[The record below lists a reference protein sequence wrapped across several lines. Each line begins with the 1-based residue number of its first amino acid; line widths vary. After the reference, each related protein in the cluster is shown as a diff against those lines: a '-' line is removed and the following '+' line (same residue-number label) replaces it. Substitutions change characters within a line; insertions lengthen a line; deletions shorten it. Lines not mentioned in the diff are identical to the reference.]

1 MSRFCPLPAKVTP
14 VNSMRELS
22 PLRMLI
28 GYRQPTCEPKEPETH
43 SITPS
48 SSTRARFVLR
58 LYMFFDQFSM
68 VE

>member
-1 MSRFCPLPAKVTP
+1 
-14 VNSMRELS
+14 MRELS
-22 PLRMLI
+22 PFRTLI
-28 GYRQPTCEPKEPETH
+28 GYRHPTWEPNEPETH
-43 SITPS
+43 SIVPP